1 MTMFATFRYIENS
14 SFVLVVMCLVLPVV
28 TAYWAAHRFPATAP
42 HAIRVIVA
50 LNLLLAPWQ
59 FAIAAWLAAKV
70 GVLTQG
76 PQLPFPGYSEAAWL
90 FFWPMMLTPIYLD
103 YSMALF
109 AALCR
114 ERKLAA

>member
-1 MTMFATFRYIENS
+1 MIMFATFRYIENTC
-14 SFVLVVMCLVLPVV
+14 FLLILLCLVLPVA
-28 TAYWAAHRFPATAP
+28 TAYWAAHRFPALAP

-59 FAIAAWLAAKV
+59 FVLAACLAAKL
-70 GVLTQG
+70 GVLSRG
-76 PQLPFPGYSEAAWL
+76 PHLPFPGYSEAAWL
-90 FFWPMMLTPIYLD
+90 FFWPLMLTPIYLD

-109 AALCR
+109 AALYR